1 MGLVALGGVLAA
13 AVAMQLF
20 VAERI
25 PELTEEALDAAEQL
39 WVQQGPKSYDMDFE
53 VRGNQPGVVHVEV
66 RDGEVTAMQRDGL
79 TPSQRRTWVYWSV
92 PGRFDELERELEMA
106 ADPEHEMQAVAGTRL
121 SVRCE
126 FDPQLGFPRQFH
138 RIAYGGGTEVYWRVT
153 RFQSK

>member
-1 MGLVALGGVLAA
+1 
-13 AVAMQLF
+13 
-20 VAERI
+20 
-25 PELTEEALDAAEQL
+25 
-39 WVQQGPKSYDMDFE
+39 
-53 VRGNQPGVVHVEV
+53 
-66 RDGEVTAMQRDGL
+66 
-79 TPSQRRTWVYWSV
+79 V